1 MSLLISCKSDLGF
14 TVISFAYSWSQHG
27 DMCHIPGNTRLKEG
41 NYQKHPHFC
50 LSEVCACGDSLNTTA
65 SRPCSQVSSWTYT
78 SWDVIIII
86 NEHRVIKVCD
96 LVREMKQNRSECCD
110 LLFQRNPAV
119 SLTGLRAVAV
129 RWVINVC
136 VWILFSLPQFSF
148 GILLNA
154 ALLFLLS
161 HLLPQQLTDISQRV
175 GFTWERPHCSAE
187 PAGLCFPVNTIKKSG
202 RGFHTECSLAL
213 NRCK

>member
-1 MSLLISCKSDLGF
+1 MSLLISAF
-14 TVISFAYSWSQHG
+14 PVSQTWVLLLFHLHLQLRVSTET
-27 DMCHIPGNTRLKEG
+27 CHIPGNTRLKEG
-41 NYQKHPHFC
+41 E
-50 LSEVCACGDSLNTTA
+50 LSEASTFLFVRGMCMWWQFEHYSLTA
-65 SRPCSQVSSWTYT
+65 LFTGKQLNVHILGRY
-78 SWDVIIII
+78 IIF

-136 VWILFSLPQFSF
+136 VWILFSLPQSSF

-187 PAGLCFPVNTIKKSG
+187 PAGLRFPVNTIKKSG
-202 RGFHTECSLAL
+202 RGFH
-213 NRCK
+213 RV